1 MISKFLLRLSDV
13 IYIDPLKLKGE
24 KENGVPLMLKSL
36 IIQENHYY
44 YRILFFYLS
53 HYKTQLIQYLNR
65 EKVQTRREILN
76 NECLE

>member
-24 KENGVPLMLKSL
+24 EENGVPLMLKSL

-65 EKVQTRREILN
+65 EKVQTRMGNFE
-76 NECLE
+76 

>member
-24 KENGVPLMLKSL
+24 EENEVPLMLKSL

-65 EKVQTRREILN
+65 EKVQTRMGNFE
-76 NECLE
+76 